1 MTSGR
6 DRAFRYFFFLAILGC
21 VLAACGGGGVGGGTR
36 SNTIGSEGGTVSSSD
51 PSGLIS
57 LARVYIP
64 QGALAAEEA
73 ISLKAVSLPK
83 ALPAGYQAAGPCV
96 SFSPDGITFAQK
108 ASLYLPYSDANN
120 DGYVDGKGVPE
131 SKVGVLYYNQGTG
144 TWEVMPVQGRDG
156 KGNLVVAQTG
166 HFSTYLAVIDTG
178 DSTPLDPGTS
188 TGTDALES
196 GDCLV
201 GTANIQ
207 DPYGDSDACFYYNMT
222 ITRRESSLYAIVDR
236 FATYVEAGFPA
247 TVSPDGLSATFDAA
261 STFTRV
267 RESGDA
273 RLWNWEAEFVKE
285 HTHLKDYE
293 VLDDVL
299 TGVSG
304 TGVYASIEAVDAN
317 MVKIS
322 WGINLNEQLVF
333 VTSSS
338 GGGHSLVVRFRA
350 SYL

>member
-1 MTSGR
+1 MTSGI
-6 DRAFRYFFFLAILGC
+6 DRSFRYFFSLVLLGC
-21 VLAACGGGGVGGGTR
+21 VLASCGSGAGGGGTHPGA
-36 SNTIGSEGGTVSSSD
+36 IGSEGGTVGPSD
-51 PSGLIS
+51 LSGLVS
-57 LARVYIP
+57 SAKVYIP

-83 ALPAGYQAAGPCV
+83 ALPVGYEAAGPCV
-96 SFSPDGITFAQK
+96 SFSPEGITFAQK
-108 ASLYLPYSDANN
+108 ASLYLPYADANN

-144 TWEVMPVQGRDG
+144 AWEIMPVQGRDG
-156 KGNLVVAQTG
+156 KGNLVVAQTA
-166 HFSTYLAVIDTG
+166 HFSTYLAVVDTG

-188 TGTDALES
+188 TGTSTLES

-201 GTANIQ
+201 GNANLQ
-207 DPYGDSDACFYYNMT
+207 DSYGDTDACYYYNMT
-222 ITRRESSLYAIVDR
+222 VTRRTSGLFAVVDR

-247 TVSPDGLSATFDAA
+247 TVSSDGMSATFDAA
-261 STFTRV
+261 STFAKV

-285 HTHLKDYE
+285 HTYLMDYE

-299 TGVSG
+299 TGTSG
-304 TGVYASIEAVDAN
+304 TGIYASIEAVDAN

-322 WGINLNEQLVF
+322 WGIDLNEQIAYAS
-333 VTSSS
+333 TPSA
-338 GGGHSLVVRFRA
+338 GGHLLVVRFRA
-350 SYL
+350 SFQ